1 MGDDD
6 RSEPRQTAHRAAGE
20 LAPST
25 TQTDGVATASGE
37 AADPARTEDRTD
49 GRQLPDARGRVA
61 PGEFWGGSQVSLT
74 RRERQVVGLI
84 AEGLTNRQIAERL
97 TLSVRTVER
106 HIANIYDRLGCT
118 GKAGRAIAT
127 AYAIRHGLMPS
138 AKE

>member
-6 RSEPRQTAHRAAGE
+6 RSEPRQTAHRPAGE

-37 AADPARTEDRTD
+37 TAGPARTEDRTD
-49 GRQLPDARGRVA
+49 ASRVPGARRRVA
-61 PGEFWGGSQVSLT
+61 PVESRRTQVSLT

-97 TLSVRTVER
+97 TVSVRTVER

>member
-6 RSEPRQTAHRAAGE
+6 RSEPEQTPRRAAGE
-20 LAPST
+20 PSPST
-25 TQTDGVATASGE
+25 TQTDGMATASGE
-37 AADPARTEDRTD
+37 ASDPARAEDRTD
-49 GRQLPDARGRVA
+49 DRRLPGARSRVLPFGA
-61 PGEFWGGSQVSLT
+61 QSTQVSLT

-127 AYAIRHGLMPS
+127 AYAIRHGLTPP